1 MYRLVFETSEY
12 LFGTA
17 LKRLWDVFAAFLG
30 CLGRSWDALGESEG
44 PQVEDKSSKNRVS
57 KSSLKNLRIEMRWA
71 QRKSAEIRVPGSRE
85 IRPACKGESTLDSP
99 PY

>member
-1 MYRLVFETSEY
+1 M
-12 LFGTA
+12 
-17 LKRLWDVFAAFLG
+17 KRLWDVFAAFLG

-71 QRKSAEIRVPGSRE
+71 QRKPAVTRVPGSRE
-85 IRPACKGESTLDSP
+85 IRPACKGESPRRVGSLGCWRVGDAP
-99 PY
+99 PPFRLS